1 LHFLTNTTIDTLD
14 YSGNDWNSGSKIIMS
29 VNRDPLRK
37 LTIRFGIDISKSRT
51 RLILIPN
58 FLLEGISIDT
68 ISQNGSSYNSAEDE
82 MQLLNDKLKSIN
94 LNGLAMIVIC
104 DDIEFTS
111 CSWNNFLWITF
122 TRTNPSHDIYGIN
135 SYTMH
140 KHWACKGPLVFDA
153 RIKTHHAPPLLV
165 SEETNKSVDKFIA
178 SSPSLQSILQ

>member
-1 LHFLTNTTIDTLD
+1 
-14 YSGNDWNSGSKIIMS
+14 
-29 VNRDPLRK
+29 
-37 LTIRFGIDISKSRT
+37 
-51 RLILIPN
+51 
-58 FLLEGISIDT
+58 
-68 ISQNGSSYNSAEDE
+68 
-82 MQLLNDKLKSIN
+82 
-94 LNGLAMIVIC
+94 MIVIC